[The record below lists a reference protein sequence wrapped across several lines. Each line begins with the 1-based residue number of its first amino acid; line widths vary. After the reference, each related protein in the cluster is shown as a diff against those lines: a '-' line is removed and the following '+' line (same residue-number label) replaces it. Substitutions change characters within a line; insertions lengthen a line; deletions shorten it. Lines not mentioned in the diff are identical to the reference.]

1 MGLHENIRTER
12 ISELPLRKAITV
24 APTSSVRE
32 AIIEMRQKR
41 LGCSI
46 VVDAEDK
53 PIGMFTEAML
63 DRLLLEGS
71 WQLDELIE
79 VHMARQV
86 SCVKTSDP
94 IVMVLD
100 AMQSRDVRFVC
111 VVNKNGRVVG
121 LTGQKGLMEY
131 IAEHFSREVMVQR
144 VGSSPYPH
152 QREGA

>member
-12 ISELPLRKAITV
+12 ISELPLRQAITV
-24 APTSSVRE
+24 DLASSVRE
-32 AIIEMRQKR
+32 AITEMRQKR
-41 LGCSI
+41 LGCAI

-53 PIGMFTEAML
+53 PIGMFTESML
-63 DRLLLEGS
+63 GRLLLEGS
-71 WQLDELIE
+71 CQLDELIQ
-79 VHMARQV
+79 VRMAQQI

-94 IVMVLD
+94 IVVVLD

-111 VVNKNGRVVG
+111 VVNENGRVVG